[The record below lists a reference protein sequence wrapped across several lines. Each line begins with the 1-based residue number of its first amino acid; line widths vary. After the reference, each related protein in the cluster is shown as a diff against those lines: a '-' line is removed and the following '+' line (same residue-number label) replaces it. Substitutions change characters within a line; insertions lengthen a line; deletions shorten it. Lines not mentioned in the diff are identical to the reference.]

1 MNNDARGA
9 NMHTP
14 FMQTPFFEFYC
25 AGLKNAA
32 DMMTASLESA
42 RRLQQQQLEA
52 LQSAIE
58 EQSRSMRE
66 LTEVHTVEQLI
77 ALQSKLAGSQLERAV
92 GFWSRVWS
100 AAGDNQLALMA
111 QAQLGQV
118 REAQSAVQEQRA
130 A

>member
-1 MNNDARGA
+1 MQ
-9 NMHTP
+9 TP

-42 RRLQQQQLEA
+42 RRLQQQQLDA

-66 LTEVHTVEQLI
+66 LTEVQSVEQLI
-77 ALQSKLAGSQLERAV
+77 ALQSKLAGSQLERTID
-92 GFWSRVWS
+92 FWSRVWS

-111 QAQLGQV
+111 QARLGQV

>member
-1 MNNDARGA
+1 MNEGT
-9 NMHTP
+9 NMQTP

-42 RRLQQQQLEA
+42 RRLQQQQLDA

-66 LTEVHTVEQLI
+66 LTEAHSVEQLI
-77 ALQSKLAGSQLERAV
+77 ALQSKLAGSQLERTID
-92 GFWSRVWS
+92 FWSRVWS

-111 QAQLGQV
+111 QARLGQV